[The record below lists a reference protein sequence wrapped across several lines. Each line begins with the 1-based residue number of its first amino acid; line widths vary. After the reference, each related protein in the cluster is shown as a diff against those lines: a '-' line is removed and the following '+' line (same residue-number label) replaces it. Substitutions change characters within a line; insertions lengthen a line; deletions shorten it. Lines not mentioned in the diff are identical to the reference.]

1 MHNFLCFTLYPLF
14 NPGCLLIKN
23 TPEKMPNRLFPE
35 NHYTDQMIWD
45 SFKNGD
51 KEALGI
57 LYYRYFRILIQNCFR
72 YSKDVNLIE
81 DCIHDLFLEIWHNK
95 VNLIT
100 PESVKAYLL
109 CSTQRKV
116 LRQVKKGRNLLQP
129 ASGEFHGEI
138 VHSIEEIIISEQ
150 NNKESKKEITR
161 ALNNLSK
168 RQKEAVCFRY
178 YDNLSYSEI
187 SCKMEI
193 STDSVYNLVSKA
205 LDNIQK
211 CLQKKS
217 RPTNTWLN

>member
-100 PESVKAYLL
+100 PESVKAYFA
-109 CSTQRKV
+109 R
-116 LRQVKKGRNLLQP
+116 
-129 ASGEFHGEI
+129 
-138 VHSIEEIIISEQ
+138 
-150 NNKESKKEITR
+150 SKKEGTCCNQPAGSFPAKLCIQLR
-161 ALNNLSK
+161 KLLYQNK
-168 RQKEAVCFRY
+168 IIK
-178 YDNLSYSEI
+178 
-187 SCKMEI
+187 
-193 STDSVYNLVSKA
+193 KA
-205 LDNIQK
+205 R
-211 CLQKKS
+211 KKL
-217 RPTNTWLN
+217 PGH